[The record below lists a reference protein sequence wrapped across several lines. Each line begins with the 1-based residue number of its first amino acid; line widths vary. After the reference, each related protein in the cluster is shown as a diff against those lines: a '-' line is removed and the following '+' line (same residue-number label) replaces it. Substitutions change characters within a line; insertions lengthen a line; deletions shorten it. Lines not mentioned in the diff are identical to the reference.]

1 MGGRWYAPH
10 KSGSTILCAAKADRA
25 RRWGGS
31 PHTHSCEAEPAGR
44 VEPSG
49 RGGGGPGKPRA
60 AVRGGMWRGHGGGD
74 GAVLGARSAHCS
86 AEKGLISGVN
96 GPRPSRTVNNFISK
110 REFTYWL
117 QETRKGT
124 TTRAKQK
131 KLKSRKTRRA
141 LSSSSAPLAEL
152 HHLFRTSRAAPTLTH
167 CPSWRGRRA
176 WRTSGSA
183 GCSPAR
189 MGTA

>member
-60 AVRGGMWRGHGGGD
+60 AVRGDMWRGHGGGD

-86 AEKGLISGVN
+86 AEKGAMSGVN
-96 GPRPSRTVNNFISK
+96 GPRPSRTVNNTFISK

-131 KLKSRKTRRA
+131 KLNESRKTRRA
-141 LSSSSAPLAEL
+141 LSSSSAQA
-152 HHLFRTSRAAPTLTH
+152 HH
-167 CPSWRGRRA
+167 RGRNRD
-176 WRTSGSA
+176 RG
-183 GCSPAR
+183 R
-189 MGTA
+189 H